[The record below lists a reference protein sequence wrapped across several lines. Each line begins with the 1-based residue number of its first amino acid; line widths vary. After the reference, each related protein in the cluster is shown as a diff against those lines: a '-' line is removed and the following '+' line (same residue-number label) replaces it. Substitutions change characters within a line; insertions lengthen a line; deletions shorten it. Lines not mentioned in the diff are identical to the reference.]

1 MSRNSTESAE
11 KQRLT
16 LVVGDEGWG
25 RAIPEWLKERAYRGM
40 LEKELQAKQSS
51 EHTPDHERVSNAEV
65 ACYLYSMS
73 LAMPIS
79 RDAAAIFKYLSW
91 EQMRL
96 YAAMDEE
103 DIPKDLQEI
112 ADRELTDGQQRELR
126 EIKQFIFSKRGKID
140 NPEKILSQIENRK
153 EEKT

>member
-1 MSRNSTESAE
+1 MSGNSTETME
-11 KQRLT
+11 KEGLT
-16 LVVGDEGWG
+16 LVVGDRGWG
-25 RAIPEWLKERAYRGM
+25 ETIPKWLKHEAFRGM
-40 LEKELQAKQSS
+40 LEKEIQAKQSS

-65 ACYLYSMS
+65 ICYLYATS

-79 RDAAAIFKYLSW
+79 RDASVIYMHLSAK
-91 EQMRL
+91 EMRTVTG
-96 YAAMDEE
+96 E
-103 DIPKDLQEI
+103 DGLPDTLQEM
-112 ADRELTDGQQRELR
+112 AEKELTDDQKRKLR